1 MKADEIRELR
11 PEEIRQRIKDEKE
24 QLSHLK
30 FQHAIAELPNPMVL
44 REKRRLIGRLSSVL
58 TNMDAKNESNQ

>member
-1 MKADEIRELR
+1 MKPDEIREMR

-24 QLSHLK
+24 QLSHLQ

-44 REKRRLIGRLSSVL
+44 RQKRRLVARLNTVL
-58 TNMDAKNESNQ
+58 ANIESEDTQ

>member
-1 MKADEIRELR
+1 MKAEDIRELR
-11 PEEIRQRIKDEKE
+11 PEEIRQRIRDEKE

-58 TNMDAKNESNQ
+58 TSKDAENDSNQ

>member
-11 PEEIRQRIKDEKE
+11 PDEIRQRIKDEKE
-24 QLSHLK
+24 QLSHLQ

-44 REKRRLIGRLSSVL
+44 RQKRRLIGRLQTVL
-58 TNMDAKNESNQ
+58 TSMETETSKD